1 MGCKRKI
8 SCLLIVFLVGVF
20 WWVPG
25 NRPAIG
31 NEPSQSEPEQED
43 ISQWIDELESRLP
56 DSENNE
62 EPDETKDFTAS
73 KISKT
78 YGNNSAAKLVSD
90 ADNDKISVDL
100 FKVDLHN
107 VFRLLGQ
114 VSGKN
119 IVVDESVKGT
129 ITLALENVPWTF
141 VLDVIKNLKGLAS
154 SERNNTIMI
163 YPASKKLTW
172 AEEAAEG
179 KEHLD
184 VQIES
189 LLIEKEQELI
199 IDKDGIPVEGGQQGG
214 IQIQRIMDIQTPIE
228 EVAKAQDLIN
238 RAVKLEK
245 QGAVNQALKLYVE
258 ASDIWPENVSLA
270 KKISALAL
278 GPGGQELTAFNFAR
292 RALRFEPKDSEATTF
307 AAVALARMGKTDE
320 AKIYFERAMGTATPS
335 LHTLYN
341 YAVFCEFEGEYR
353 QALRLLN
360 NIEANYELSPDAMLL
375 RARTFEHLGQIN
387 KAITEYRAVLQ
398 GGTSIP
404 PESQRYAK
412 ERMEILMA
420 AKLSD

>member
-20 WWVPG
+20 WWIPG
-25 NRPAIG
+25 NRPAMG
-31 NEPSQSEPEQED
+31 NEPSQSEPEQDD
-43 ISQWIDELESRLP
+43 ISHWIAELESRLP
-56 DSENNE
+56 DSENSTG
-62 EPDETKDFTAS
+62 PDEAKDFTAPR
-73 KISKT
+73 ISET

-90 ADNDKISVDL
+90 DAKDKISVDL
-100 FKVDLHN
+100 LKVDLHN

-141 VLDVIKNLKGLAS
+141 VLDVIKNLKGLDS
-154 SERNNTIMI
+154 IERNNTIMI
-163 YPASKKLTW
+163 YPADKSLEWGGDTGLT
-172 AEEAAEG
+172 G
-179 KEHLD
+179 ILD
-184 VQIES
+184 VQIETPLIVKVEEPVIEEVAEGPS
-189 LLIEKEQELI
+189 LKFI
-199 IDKDGIPVEGGQQGG
+199 
-214 IQIQRIMDIQTPIE
+214 RTSDIQTPIE

-238 RAVKLEK
+238 KAAKLEK
-245 QGAVNQALKLYVE
+245 QGAIGQALKLYIE
-258 ASDIWPENVSLA
+258 ASDIWPENVSLV

-292 RALRFEPKDSEATTF
+292 KALRFAPKDSEATTF
-307 AAVALARMGKTDE
+307 AAVALARMGKNDE
-320 AKIYFERAMGTATPS
+320 AKIYFERAMGTAVPS

-341 YAVFCEFEGEYR
+341 YAVFCEFESEYR

-360 NIEANYELSPDAMLL
+360 NIEVNYELSADAMLL
-375 RARTFEHLGQIN
+375 RARVYEHLGQIDR
-387 KAITEYRAVLQ
+387 AITEYRAVLR

-404 PESQRYAK
+404 MRSQRYAK

>member
-20 WWVPG
+20 WWMPG

-56 DSENNE
+56 DSGNNE
-62 EPDETKDFTAS
+62 EPDKTKDFTAL
-73 KISKT
+73 KIGET

-100 FKVDLHN
+100 FKVDIHN

-129 ITLALENVPWTF
+129 ITLALENVPWAF
-141 VLDVIKNLKGLAS
+141 VLDVIKNLKELAS
-154 SERNNTIMI
+154 IERNNTIMI
-163 YPASKKLTW
+163 YPADKKLTW
-172 AEEAAEG
+172 AREAAEG
-179 KEHLD
+179 IGDLVVE
-184 VQIES
+184 VEP
-189 LLIEKEQELI
+189 LLIEEEQELI
-199 IDKDGIPVEGGQQGG
+199 IDKDGIPVEGEQGG
-214 IQIQRIMDIQTPIE
+214 IQIERIAEFQTPIE
-228 EVAKAQDLIN
+228 EIAKAQDLIN
-238 RAVKLEK
+238 KAARHEK
-245 QGAVNQALKLYVE
+245 QGAVGQAIELYID

-292 RALRFEPKDSEATTF
+292 RALRFAPKDREATTF

-320 AKIYFERAMGTATPS
+320 AKIYFERAMGTALPS

-341 YAVFCEFEGEYR
+341 YAVFCESEGEYR

-360 NIEANYELSPDAMLL
+360 SIEANYELSPDAMLL
-375 RARTFEHLGQIN
+375 RARTFEHLGQID

-404 PESQRYAK
+404 MRSQRYAK

>member
-1 MGCKRKI
+1 MGCQRKI

-20 WWVPG
+20 WWMSD
-25 NRPAIG
+25 NRPAMG
-31 NEPSQSEPEQED
+31 NEPSQSRPEQND
-43 ISQWIDELESRLP
+43 ISHWIAELKSSLP
-56 DSENNE
+56 SSGNNT
-62 EPDETKDFTAS
+62 EPDETEDVTAS
-73 KISKT
+73 KVSET
-78 YGNNSAAKLVSD
+78 YGDNSAAKLVSD
-90 ADNDKISVDL
+90 DAKDKISVDL

-141 VLDVIKNLKGLAS
+141 VLDVIKNLKGLDS
-154 SERNNTIMI
+154 IERHNTIMI
-163 YPASKKLTW
+163 YPT
-172 AEEAAEG
+172 G
-179 KEHLD
+179 KSLEWVGDTGSATLD
-184 VQIES
+184 VQIEP

-199 IDKDGIPVEGGQQGG
+199 IDKDGIPVEGEQQGG
-214 IQIQRIMDIQTPIE
+214 IQIERIVDIQTPIE

-238 RAVKLEK
+238 EAAKLEK
-245 QGAVNQALKLYVE
+245 QGAIGPALKLYIE

-278 GPGGQELTAFNFAR
+278 GPGGQTLTSFNFAKKV
-292 RALRFEPKDSEATTF
+292 LHFVPKDSEATTF

-320 AKIYFERAMGTATPS
+320 AKIYFERAMGTTLPS

-341 YAVFCEFEGEYR
+341 YAVFCESEGEYR

-360 NIEANYELSPDAMLL
+360 NIEANYELSADAMLL
-375 RARTFEHLGQIN
+375 RARVFEHLGQID

-398 GGTSIP
+398 GGASIP
-404 PESQRYAK
+404 LESQRYAK
-412 ERMEILMA
+412 ERMEILIT
-420 AKLSD
+420 AKF

>member
-20 WWVPG
+20 WWMPG
-25 NRPAIG
+25 NRPAMG
-31 NEPSQSEPEQED
+31 NEPSQSEPEQDD
-43 ISQWIDELESRLP
+43 ISHWIAELESRLP
-56 DSENNE
+56 DSGNNT
-62 EPDETKDFTAS
+62 EPDETEDFAAPR
-73 KISKT
+73 ISET
-78 YGNNSAAKLVSD
+78 YGNNSKAKLVSD
-90 ADNDKISVDL
+90 AATDKISVDL

-141 VLDVIKNLKGLAS
+141 VLDVIKNLKGLDS
-154 SERNNTIMI
+154 IERHNTIMI
-163 YPASKKLTW
+163 YPT
-172 AEEAAEG
+172 G
-179 KEHLD
+179 KSLEWGGDTESTGTLD
-184 VQIES
+184 VQIGP
-189 LLIEKEQELI
+189 LLIEKDE
-199 IDKDGIPVEGGQQGG
+199 IPGKGEQQGG
-214 IQIQRIMDIQTPIE
+214 IQIERIVDIQTPVE
-228 EVAKAQDLIN
+228 EVAKAHDLIN
-238 RAVKLEK
+238 KAVKLEK
-245 QGAVNQALKLYVE
+245 QGMVNQALKLYVN

-292 RALRFEPKDSEATTF
+292 KALRFAPKDSEATAF

-320 AKIYFERAMGTATPS
+320 AKIYFERAMGTALPPM
-335 LHTLYN
+335 HTLHN
-341 YAVFCEFEGEYR
+341 YAVFCESEGEYR

-360 NIEANYELSPDAMLL
+360 NIEANYELSADAMLL
-375 RARTFEHLGQIN
+375 RARVFEHLGQID

-398 GGTSIP
+398 GGASIP

-412 ERMEILMA
+412 ERMEILMT

>member
-20 WWVPG
+20 WWMPG
-25 NRPAIG
+25 NRPAMG
-31 NEPSQSEPEQED
+31 NEPSQSEPEQDD
-43 ISQWIDELESRLP
+43 ISHWIAELESRLP
-56 DSENNE
+56 DSGNNT
-62 EPDETKDFTAS
+62 EPDETEDFAAPR
-73 KISKT
+73 ISET
-78 YGNNSAAKLVSD
+78 YGNNSKTKLVSD
-90 ADNDKISVDL
+90 AATDKISVDL

-141 VLDVIKNLKGLAS
+141 VLDVMKNLKGLDS
-154 SERNNTIMI
+154 IERHNTIMI
-163 YPASKKLTW
+163 YPADQSLEWGGDT
-172 AEEAAEG
+172 ESTG
-179 KEHLD
+179 TLD
-184 VQIES
+184 VQIGP
-189 LLIEKEQELI
+189 LLIEK
-199 IDKDGIPVEGGQQGG
+199 DGIPGKREQQGS
-214 IQIQRIMDIQTPIE
+214 IQIERIVDIQTPVE
-228 EVAKAQDLIN
+228 EVAKAHDLIN
-238 RAVKLEK
+238 KAVKLEK
-245 QGAVNQALKLYVE
+245 QGTVNQALKLYVN

-278 GPGGQELTAFNFAR
+278 GPGGQELTAFNFAKK
-292 RALRFEPKDSEATTF
+292 ALRFAPKDSEATAF

-320 AKIYFERAMGTATPS
+320 AKIYFERAMGTALPA

-341 YAVFCEFEGEYR
+341 YAVFCESEGEYR

-360 NIEANYELSPDAMLL
+360 NIEANYELSADAMLL
-375 RARTFEHLGQIN
+375 RARVFEHLGQIN
-387 KAITEYRAVLQ
+387 RAITEYRAVLQ
-398 GGTSIP
+398 GGASIP

-412 ERMEILMA
+412 ERMEILMT

>member
-20 WWVPG
+20 WWMPG
-25 NRPAIG
+25 NRPAMG
-31 NEPSQSEPEQED
+31 NEPSQSEPEQDD
-43 ISQWIDELESRLP
+43 ISHWIAELESRLP
-56 DSENNE
+56 DSGNNI
-62 EPDETKDFTAS
+62 EPDETEDFAAPR
-73 KISKT
+73 ISET
-78 YGNNSAAKLVSD
+78 YGNNSKAKLVSD
-90 ADNDKISVDL
+90 TATDKISVDL

-141 VLDVIKNLKGLAS
+141 VLDVMKNLKELDS
-154 SERNNTIMI
+154 IERHNTIMI
-163 YPASKKLTW
+163 YPT
-172 AEEAAEG
+172 G
-179 KEHLD
+179 KSLEWGGDTESTGTLD
-184 VQIES
+184 VQIGP
-189 LLIEKEQELI
+189 LLIEK
-199 IDKDGIPVEGGQQGG
+199 DGIPGKGEQQGS
-214 IQIQRIMDIQTPIE
+214 IQIERIVDIQTPVE
-228 EVAKAQDLIN
+228 EVAKAHDLIN
-238 RAVKLEK
+238 KAVKLEK
-245 QGAVNQALKLYVE
+245 QGTVNQALKLYVN

-292 RALRFEPKDSEATTF
+292 KALRFAPKDSEATAF

-320 AKIYFERAMGTATPS
+320 AKIYFERAMGTALPS

-341 YAVFCEFEGEYR
+341 YAVFCESEGEYR

-360 NIEANYELSPDAMLL
+360 NIEANYELSADAMLL
-375 RARTFEHLGQIN
+375 RARVFEHLGQIN
-387 KAITEYRAVLQ
+387 RAITEYRAVLQ
-398 GGTSIP
+398 GGASIP
-404 PESQRYAK
+404 TGSQRYAK

>member
-20 WWVPG
+20 WWMPG

-31 NEPSQSEPEQED
+31 NEPSQSKPEQED

-73 KISKT
+73 KIGET

-129 ITLALENVPWTF
+129 ITLALESVPWTF

-163 YPASKKLTW
+163 YPASKSLEWGDDT
-172 AEEAAEG
+172 G
-179 KEHLD
+179 STGTLD
-184 VQIES
+184 VQIEP

-199 IDKDGIPVEGGQQGG
+199 IDKDGIPVEEEQDG
-214 IQIQRIMDIQTPIE
+214 IQIKRIAEIQTPIE

-238 RAVKLEK
+238 KAVKREK
-245 QGAVNQALKLYVE
+245 QGAVGQALELYAA
-258 ASDIWPENVSLA
+258 ASDNWPENVSLA

-278 GPGGQELTAFNFAR
+278 GPGGQELTALNFAKK
-292 RALRFEPKDSEATTF
+292 ALRFEPKDREATTF

-320 AKIYFERAMGTATPS
+320 AKIYFERAMGTTLPS

-341 YAVFCEFEGEYR
+341 YAVFCESEDESR

-360 NIEANYELSPDAMLL
+360 SIEANYELSADAMLL
-375 RARTFEHLGQIN
+375 RARVFEHLGQID
-387 KAITEYRAVLQ
+387 KAITEYRAVSQ
-398 GGTSIP
+398 GGASIP
-404 PESQRYAK
+404 PRSQRYAK
-412 ERMEILMA
+412 ERMERLMA

>member
-20 WWVPG
+20 WWMPG
-25 NRPAIG
+25 NRPAMG

-73 KISKT
+73 KISET

-90 ADNDKISVDL
+90 DAKDKISVDL

-163 YPASKKLTW
+163 YPAGKQLTW
-172 AEEAAEG
+172 AREAAEG
-179 KEHLD
+179 IGDLVVE
-184 VQIES
+184 VEP

-199 IDKDGIPVEGGQQGG
+199 IDKDGIPVEKEQGG
-214 IQIQRIMDIQTPIE
+214 IQIERVMDTQTPIE

-238 RAVKLEK
+238 KAAKLEK
-245 QGAVNQALKLYVE
+245 QGAVNQAIKLYIE

-320 AKIYFERAMGTATPS
+320 AKIYFERAMGTALPS
-335 LHTLYN
+335 PHTLYN
-341 YAVFCEFEGEYR
+341 YAVFCESEGEYR

-360 NIEANYELSPDAMLL
+360 SIEANYELSADAMLL
-375 RARTFEHLGQIN
+375 RARAFEHLGQID

-398 GGTSIP
+398 GGSSIP

-412 ERMEILMA
+412 ERMEILMT
-420 AKLSD
+420 AK

>member
-20 WWVPG
+20 WWMPG
-25 NRPAIG
+25 NRPAMG
-31 NEPSQSEPEQED
+31 NEPSQSEPKQND
-43 ISQWIDELESRLP
+43 ISHWIAELESRLP
-56 DSENNE
+56 DSGNNT
-62 EPDETKDFTAS
+62 EPDETEDFAAPR
-73 KISKT
+73 ISEA
-78 YGNNSAAKLVSD
+78 YGNNSKAKLVSD
-90 ADNDKISVDL
+90 AATDKISVDL

-141 VLDVIKNLKGLAS
+141 VLDVMQNLKGLDS
-154 SERNNTIMI
+154 IERHNTIMI
-163 YPASKKLTW
+163 YPT
-172 AEEAAEG
+172 G
-179 KEHLD
+179 KSLEWGGDTESTGTLD
-184 VQIES
+184 VQVGP
-189 LLIEKEQELI
+189 LLIEKGE
-199 IDKDGIPVEGGQQGG
+199 QQGS
-214 IQIQRIMDIQTPIE
+214 IQIERIVDIQTPVE
-228 EVAKAQDLIN
+228 EVAKAHDLIN
-238 RAVKLEK
+238 KAVKLEK
-245 QGAVNQALKLYVE
+245 QGTVNQALKLYVN

-278 GPGGQELTAFNFAR
+278 GPGGQELTAFNFAKK
-292 RALRFEPKDSEATTF
+292 ALRFAPKDSEATAF

-320 AKIYFERAMGTATPS
+320 AKIYFERAMGTALPS

-341 YAVFCEFEGEYR
+341 YAVFCESEGEYR

-360 NIEANYELSPDAMLL
+360 NIEANYELSADAMLL
-375 RARTFEHLGQIN
+375 RARVFEHLGQIN
-387 KAITEYRAVLQ
+387 RAITEYRAVLQ
-398 GGTSIP
+398 GGASIP

-412 ERMEILMA
+412 ERMEILMT